1 MDRTDRRILSQL
13 QSDSALSHAEIGDLV
28 HLSPSQVS
36 RRIVKLQQDGIIRKQ
51 VTLLDD
57 ERLGL
62 QVEAFVAVT
71 MSSYASEV
79 VRKFHER
86 MCALEEVLECSATT
100 GDADYLVRIVARD
113 LRAYSRLMN
122 RELLG
127 HGDVSN
133 VRSSVVLERIKHTT
147 ALPLGTSE

>member
-1 MDRTDRRILSQL
+1 MDQTDKRILAQL
-13 QSDSALSHAEIGDLV
+13 QSDSALSHSEIGDRV

-36 RRIVKLQQDGIIRKQ
+36 RRILKLQQDGIIRKQ
-51 VTLLDD
+51 VALLDD

-71 MSSYASEV
+71 MSSYASESV
-79 VRKFHER
+79 QKFHER
-86 MCALEEVLECSATT
+86 MCALDEVLECSATT
-100 GDADYLVRIVARD
+100 GDADYLVRIVAKD
-113 LRAYSRLMN
+113 LRTYSRLMN

-147 ALPLGTSE
+147 ALPLSSAE